1 MLSSVVWLYLLDI
14 GKINP
19 DHAPWKIYLPIV
31 FIECVIY
38 MLCLPKIADL
48 IDKLRGGINGAQ

>member
-1 MLSSVVWLYLLDI
+1 MLSSAVWLYLLGI

-31 FIECVIY
+31 FIECFIY

-48 IDKLRGGINGAQ
+48 IDRLRGYK